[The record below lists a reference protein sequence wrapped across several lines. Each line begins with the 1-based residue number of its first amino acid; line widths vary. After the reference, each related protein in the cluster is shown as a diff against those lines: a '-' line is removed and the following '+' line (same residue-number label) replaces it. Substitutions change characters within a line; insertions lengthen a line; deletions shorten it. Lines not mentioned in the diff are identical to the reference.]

1 MTENTDKPRLSR
13 IKRREE
19 MLNSIAKLIGC
30 TALVVT
36 VAVVFYVIVIQLD
49 KQGPRVDPAYVDAVE
64 SASQDYRWAGTESI
78 AKDAGLGVSRPALP
92 KTAIREPSA
101 VPSLATILPGT
112 QTVPIVTGISN
123 IESKKPRIEEV
134 VRQFF
139 TANSIAEKAA
149 CSRDTQRVLP
159 LMEVYY
165 RKHQLITGVW
175 QKLGWVLNM
184 DEPGQKLAYAQ
195 SLFEDV
201 DPVCLIIE
209 ETELGEI
216 RIDWESSVR
225 YSELDWQ
232 EFISTRPDQP
242 TLFRVIASKPVNAA
256 EALPEAG
263 EEVIELKHPAEQG
276 TVYAYF
282 NRDDPQFKTLVE
294 QLKLGNWSNVP
305 LTLRLCYPGP
315 TSNAKAVRIAG
326 VEGKGWL
333 ILHKSRS

>member
-1 MTENTDKPRLSR
+1 MTKPIDKPRLSR

-49 KQGPRVDPAYVDAVE
+49 KQGPRIDPAYVEAVE
-64 SASQDYRWAGTESI
+64 SASREYRWAGTETV
-78 AKDAGLGVSRPALP
+78 AKDAGLGVSRPAIP
-92 KTAIREPSA
+92 KAANTKPTKAL
-101 VPSLATILPGT
+101 SLANTLPGL
-112 QTVPIVTGISN
+112 QSAPIVTGIAN
-123 IESKKPRIEEV
+123 IEAKKLKIEEI

-139 TANSIAEKAA
+139 TANSVAEKAA
-149 CSRDTQRVLP
+149 CSRDSPRVLP
-159 LMEVYY
+159 LMEAYY
-165 RKHQLITGVW
+165 KKHQLITGVW

-184 DEPGQKLAYAQ
+184 DEPGHRLAYAQ
-195 SLFEDV
+195 SLFEDI
-201 DPVCLIIE
+201 DPICLIIE
-209 ETELGEI
+209 ETDTGEI

-225 YSELDWQ
+225 FSELDWQ
-232 EFISTRPDQP
+232 EFISKRPDQP
-242 TLFRVIASKPVNAA
+242 TLFRVIASKPVNTS
-256 EALPEAG
+256 EATSG
-263 EEVIELKHPAEQG
+263 VGDEVIELKHPAEQG

-282 NRDDPQFKTLVE
+282 NGADPQFKTLVE
-294 QLKLGNWSNVP
+294 QLKLGNWTNVP

-315 TSNAKAVRIAG
+315 TSNTKAVRIAG

>member
-1 MTENTDKPRLSR
+1 MTEPIDKPRLSR

-49 KQGPRVDPAYVDAVE
+49 KQGPKVDPSYVDAVE
-64 SASQDYRWAGTESI
+64 LASHQYRWTGTETV
-78 AKDAGLGVSRPALP
+78 AKDAGLGVSRPTLP
-92 KTAIREPSA
+92 KLTAKPSST
-101 VPSLATILPGT
+101 PSLANTLPGS
-112 QTVPIVTGISN
+112 QSVPTASGIAN
-123 IESKKPRIEEV
+123 IEAKKPKIGAAI
-134 VRQFF
+134 RQFF
-139 TANSIAEKAA
+139 TANSIAEKAL
-149 CSRDTQRVLP
+149 CSRDAERVLP

-165 RKHQLITGVW
+165 KRHQLIVGVW

-184 DEPGQKLAYAQ
+184 DEPGQRLAYAQ

-209 ETELGEI
+209 ETASGEI
-216 RIDWESSVR
+216 HIDWESSVR

-242 TLFRVIASKPVNAA
+242 TLFRVIASKPVNS
-256 EALPEAG
+256 PESFFSAG
-263 EEVIELKHPAEQG
+263 DEVIELKHPAEQG

-282 NRDDPQFKTLVE
+282 NRADPQFKTLVE
-294 QLKLGNWSNVP
+294 QLQLGNWTNVP

-315 TSNAKAVRIAG
+315 TSNAKTVRIAG